1 MRRIRGACLWL
12 GVVSACGT
20 VGAASAGAD
29 AISEFYK
36 GKRITIIV
44 GSDAGGGYDANARSV
59 ARFLGRHVT
68 GVPDVVVQN
77 MPGASSLRA
86 ANYVYNVA
94 AKDGTVIAAVQR
106 PIPFEP
112 LFGNGA
118 VQYDV
123 RKINW
128 IGSSSSEAG
137 VGLVWHTS
145 KVRSIQDAFTREV
158 IVGGSGPG
166 TDTELFTQALNNV
179 YGTKFKIVSGYSGTA
194 PLVLAMERGEIEGT
208 VNWSYSNI
216 LGAHPDWLEQ
226 KKICLILQLGLN
238 RIPAL
243 PDLVTPIEVAR
254 NDRERAIWQI
264 LMTVKTLGRPFF
276 VAPDVPPDRVAA
288 LRSAFVATMSDKDFL
303 NESQR
308 QKREI
313 TPIFGPEMT
322 ALILKSYGYPEDIK
336 SATRAAV
343 VPPNA
348 H

>member
-1 MRRIRGACLWL
+1 MRGIRGAGLWL
-12 GVVSACGT
+12 GVASVWAA
-20 VGAASAGAD
+20 GASSAGAD
-29 AISEFYK
+29 AIADFYK

-44 GSDAGGGYDANARSV
+44 GSEAGGGYDANARSV
-59 ARFLGRHVT
+59 ARFIGRHIP
-68 GVPDVVVQN
+68 GAPDVVVQN

-86 ANYVYNVA
+86 ANNVYNVA
-94 AKDGTVIAAVQR
+94 PRDGTVIAAVQR

-112 LFGNGA
+112 LFGNDA

-145 KVRSIQDAFTREV
+145 SVKSIDDALRQEV

-226 KKICLILQLGLN
+226 KKIRLILQLGLK
-238 RIPAL
+238 RTPEL
-243 PDLVTPIEVAR
+243 PDLATPLDMAR
-254 NDRERAIWQI
+254 NDRERAIWTI

-276 VAPDVPPDRVAA
+276 VAADVPTDRVAA
-288 LRSAFVATMSDKDFL
+288 LREGFVATMGDKDFL
-303 NESQR
+303 DESQH
-308 QKREI
+308 QKREV
-313 TPIFGPEMT
+313 TPIFGPEMS
-322 ALILKSYGYPEDIK
+322 ALILKSYDYPEDIK

-343 VPPNA
+343 LPPGGR
-348 H
+348 